1 MSVFSLAAKR
11 TCRGVSLKLTSPS
24 FNLLINNRYSVIKVE
39 NLHRRRRSSC
49 LQSCNTRATRLLSSQ
64 PHNSKVPEAPT
75 WEQVPEDQLPPP
87 AHIPADLVDKLERL
101 ALVDFRTK
109 EGLACLE
116 KAIRFADQL
125 HVVDTSGVE
134 PMDSVLED
142 RSLNLRDDAVMEGD
156 CVEEL
161 LQLSKNTVEEYFV
174 APPGNI
180 PLPKRE
186 ERATMLKHSEL

>member
-1 MSVFSLAAKR
+1 MSVLSLAAKR
-11 TCRGVSLKLTSPS
+11 TCRCVSQKITRPS
-24 FNLLINNRYSVIKVE
+24 FNLLTNDSHSVTNEV
-39 NLHRRRRSSC
+39 NVHRGRNSS
-49 LQSCNTRATRLLSSQ
+49 LQSYNTNARRPLSSH
-64 PHNSKVPEAPT
+64 PHNSKVPEVPT
-75 WEQVPEDQLPPP
+75 WELVPEDQLPPP

-142 RSLNLRDDAVMEGD
+142 RSLNLRDDAVTEGD
-156 CVEEL
+156 CAEEL